1 MSHSPYRDITTRI
14 VGELGVFSDPTTS
27 EEWLLPRHAEAPYD
41 EGEGEAILAD
51 PVAKEI
57 LMRAPYVYHD
67 LQTDAVQIHAYVGPY
82 SPELA
87 SYQSQQMGVLRCSFG
102 PC

>member
-14 VGELGVFSDPTTS
+14 VGELGVFTHPTTS
-27 EEWLLPRHAEAPYD
+27 EEWLLLGRSKAPYD

-51 PVAKEI
+51 PVANEI
-57 LMRAPYVYHD
+57 LMRAPYVYHE
-67 LQTDAVQIHAYVGPY
+67 LQTDAVQLHAYVGPY

-87 SYQSQQMGVLRCSFG
+87 SYQSQQMGVLRRSFG